1 MVNMMDGHGIPVV
14 FFLREPMGS
23 EFKRK
28 LINEPMRIEMSE
40 GQNSIFSLTLLPQSV
55 LLQTDSIFSKFL

>member
-1 MVNMMDGHGIPVV
+1 MGNMMDGHGISVV
-14 FFLREPMGS
+14 FFLSEPMGS

-40 GQNSIFSLTLLPQSV
+40 GQNSIFTHSTSPECSVTNRFHLL
-55 LLQTDSIFSKFL
+55 